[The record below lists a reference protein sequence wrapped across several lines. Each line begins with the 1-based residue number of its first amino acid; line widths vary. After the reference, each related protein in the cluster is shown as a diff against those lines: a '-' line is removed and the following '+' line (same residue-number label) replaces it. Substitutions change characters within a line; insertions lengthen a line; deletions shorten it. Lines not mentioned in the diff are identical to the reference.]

1 MHCRLLRD
9 KLHGR
14 WCRQLAQWRAS
25 RYPCKWCHAIP
36 NRIASLLHEI
46 HRHRALAHW
55 IGNSHDRI
63 RVCIESGFTLF
74 RSNYYSRQVQSS
86 EMGMSLNQTAFLF
99 SFSIRSSQRF
109 SLLIV
114 TSTDRCVSGSS
125 KSKSVALRRE
135 RRFVEIISSM
145 RWYWRNRD
153 RFASVVKIAFVWRC
167 EWMVTFF
174 CKGVSGGYRVCVK
187 QVAVSSVPPLSLWLR
202 PFISSLQWVLSEH
215 TKRES

>member
-1 MHCRLLRD
+1 MPRHSKSHSVTITRD
-9 KLHGR
+9 SSS
-14 WCRQLAQWRAS
+14 S
-25 RYPCKWCHAIP
+25 RTRPLNWEQ
-36 NRIASLLHEI
+36 S
-46 HRHRALAHW
+46 W
-55 IGNSHDRI
+55 SNSCLYQERFFI
-63 RVCIESGFTLF
+63 F

-125 KSKSVALRRE
+125 KSKSVALDDRRE

-174 CKGVSGGYRVCVK
+174 VK
-187 QVAVSSVPPLSLWLR
+187 V
-202 PFISSLQWVLSEH
+202 
-215 TKRES
+215 